1 MIKILGISKSF
12 GKNIILDNIHIEITN
27 GEIFG
32 LVGANG
38 AGKTTLLSILATI
51 ERPDKGHIFTN
62 DCNLLKET
70 KKVRD
75 FIGYVPQDIAL

>member
-51 ERPDKGHIFTN
+51 ERPDKAIF
-62 DCNLLKET
+62 LQMI
-70 KKVRD
+70 V
-75 FIGYVPQDIAL
+75 IY